1 VKDTAIEGRVG
12 PSVYR
17 DAERTRDPD
26 DRLPLNPDIILR
38 CALAALMARI
48 AYSTRLDQQ

>member
-1 VKDTAIEGRVG
+1 MKETAIEARVG

-17 DAERTRDPD
+17 DAERPRDPD
-26 DRLPLNPDIILR
+26 DRLLLNPDIILR